1 MWRQWEPPTPSRNVV
16 VTPERVNGRGNTVKV
31 ICLFQLCETWMFI
44 LTQFS
49 TPPEPPPSPARPLSE
64 IHMPFLLFYSFSAGK
79 CMQVTPMTWQ
89 IFNKFL
95 VTSLPLLLTC
105 CFLECPC
112 WCLTHSP
119 LTLVLSSE
127 SQGQKEL
134 SKSSYPTPA
143 STCTSPVMQD
153 TSFPKR
159 KWSKMTGKK
168 KKEISPMNSQQQRN
182 PLSPIFFP
190 PELRRIYLVKHI
202 LFS

>member
-1 MWRQWEPPTPSRNVV
+1 M
-16 VTPERVNGRGNTVKV
+16 GRDKTVKV
-31 ICLFQLCETWMFI
+31 ICLFQLCEIWTFM
-44 LTQFS
+44 LTQFP

-64 IHMPFLLFYSFSAGK
+64 IHMPFLQFYSFSAGK
-79 CMQVTPMTWQ
+79 CVQVTPMTWQ

-95 VTSLPLLLTC
+95 VTSLPLLLTLC
-105 CFLECPC
+105 LLECPC

-119 LTLVLSSE
+119 LTLVLFSE

-143 STCTSPVMQD
+143 STCMSPVMQD

-159 KWSKMTGKK
+159 KWSKMTGEK
-168 KKEISPMNSQQQRN
+168 KKEISPMNSHQQQHA
-182 PLSPIFFP
+182 LSPIFFFS
-190 PELRRIYLVKHI
+190 PELRKIYLVKHT